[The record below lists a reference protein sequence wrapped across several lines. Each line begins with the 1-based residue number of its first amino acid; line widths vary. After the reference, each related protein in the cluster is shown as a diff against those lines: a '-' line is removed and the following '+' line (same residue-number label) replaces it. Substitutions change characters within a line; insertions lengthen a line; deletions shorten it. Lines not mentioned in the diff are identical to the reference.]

1 MVSSK
6 NKGYNVSNEKIKE
19 KENKVKT
26 LQNQLSSASSNL
38 EKFSSKGKMYSFA
51 KDHLKKLGLDT
62 TETNIKKAVK
72 ELELKESDFKMKDF
86 IKGLKREP
94 QYDDSSAAYGKRQG

>member
-19 KENKVKT
+19 AENKIKT

-62 TETNIKKAVK
+62 TEANIKKAVK
-72 ELELKESDFKMKDF
+72 ELKLKEIDF
-86 IKGLKREP
+86 IEKGALGVPREP
-94 QYDDSSAAYGKRQG
+94 EYKDSSAAYGKRQG